1 MNKRKQQQ
9 FDDHLNHVLDGAN
22 DLDAI
27 RHEIE
32 AAKRRDRIEARIWW
46 CVITAG
52 SLAAIAAFYI
62 GINGGL
68 S

>member
-27 RHEIE
+27 RHEFE
-32 AAKRRDRIEARIWW
+32 AAKRRYRAEVIFWW

-52 SLAAIAAFYI
+52 ELAAIAAFYI
-62 GINGGL
+62 GITGGL

>member
-1 MNKRKQQQ
+1 MSKRKQQQ

-27 RHEIE
+27 RREVE
-32 AAKRRDRIEARIWW
+32 ETNRRDRIEARIWW
-46 CVITAG
+46 SVITIG